1 MASSPTYLQFAN
13 GANSLWIGQN
23 VRELAAV
30 FETGP
35 ADSRAFGPALAGQAG
50 PVI

>member
-1 MASSPTYLQFAN
+1 MD
-13 GANSLWIGQN
+13 
-23 VRELAAV
+23 AV

-50 PVI
+50 PVIWKPALRGGRPGL